1 MACCFTSRRASTRLW
16 WLSMVLLTVVC
27 ASGCGTNGSGTS
39 LVLADED
46 PATESDRDT
55 PQADDPESTPENP
68 PSEPPATEENTTTEG
83 NEPPAEQ
90 DTEEDPMD
98 DHPFPKRMEA
108 PPLDGA
114 IDWINVAG
122 PIDLEDLRGKF
133 VVLDFWT
140 YCCINC
146 MHVLP
151 ELKKLERAYPNQVVV
166 IGVHSAKFETEQ
178 ETDNIREAVLR
189 YEIEHPVIND
199 ANHAVWTAYMCRS
212 WPSLRV
218 IDPEGFLVAGNSGE
232 IDFETLDGFFKRAL
246 PYYRDRGLLDESP
259 VRFDLERH
267 RVVET
272 PLRFPGKILADE
284 PSQRLFI
291 ADSNHNRIVVTTT
304 DGTLIDTIGSGRIGA
319 DDGDFANATF
329 DHPQGMVLRE
339 ETLYVADTENHLLR
353 KVDLQSRQVT
363 IIAGIG
369 SQARN
374 AWPGLTQDPL
384 GAASLPERFV
394 GPPRTTALNSPWAL
408 WIHEDDLL
416 IAMAGPHQIWKMP
429 LDESEIGP
437 YAGNGREDI
446 VDGPLLPGEPYAA
459 GFSSFAQPSG
469 LASDG
474 TSLFVADS
482 EGSSI
487 RVVPLDGT
495 GDVTTLVGTAHL
507 SNGRLFTFGD
517 VDGQGEQVRLQHALG
532 VVYRDGFIY
541 IADTYNNKIKKL
553 DVAKQKVETIA
564 GTGESALSDEPPMFD
579 EPAGITLA
587 AGKLYVADT
596 NNHAIRV
603 IDLANEN
610 RVSTL
615 AIDGL
620 NPPAPPVSKQQP
632 TFPNATT
639 IELEMADLKPADGN
653 ISLAIELI
661 VPKGFKLNPQAPMGY
676 VVRSTKD
683 QGPVNRDSLG
693 EWTRLPEPTTAF
705 DVTLPLNA
713 AEGEDSLEMAL
724 TYYYC
729 REGREGLCKV
739 GSVIW
744 KLPIRI
750 AEDAKQSRAALR
762 FEIPSKEEED
772 EGASGLKLP

>member
-1 MACCFTSRRASTRLW
+1 MAILATVQRSKVQRCMLCMG
-16 WLSMVLLTVVC
+16 LSALLFVCLYSISKLGSAVVF
-27 ASGCGTNGSGTS
+27 A
-39 LVLADED
+39 ADE
-46 PATESDRDT
+46 PAAVE
-55 PQADDPESTPENP
+55 ESTPDEAP
-68 PSEPPATEENTTTEG
+68 PSRS
-83 NEPPAEQ
+83 NESPKVPNPDKTVGAEQ
-90 DTEEDPMD
+90 EPEDN
-98 DHPFPKRMEA
+98 HPFPRRIEA

-114 IDWINVAG
+114 VAWINVAG

-146 MHVLP
+146 IHVLP
-151 ELKKLERAYPNQVVV
+151 ELKKLERAYPNEVVV

-178 ETDNIREAVLR
+178 DTDNIREAVLR

-199 ANHAVWTAYMCRS
+199 SNHAVWTDYMCRS

-232 IDFETLDGFFKRAL
+232 IDFETLDGFFKRAI
-246 PYYRDRGLLDESP
+246 PYYRENGLLDESP

-267 RVVET
+267 SAEET
-272 PLRFPGKILADE
+272 PLRFPGKLLADE
-284 PSQRLFI
+284 PNQRLFI
-291 ADSNHNRIVVTTT
+291 ADSNHNRIVICGT
-304 DGTLIDTIGSGRIGA
+304 DGSLVNTIGSGQIGA
-319 DDGDFANATF
+319 DDGDFDTATF
-329 DHPQGMVLRE
+329 DHPQGMALIDQ
-339 ETLYVADTENHLLR
+339 TLYVADTENHLLR
-353 KVDLQSRQVT
+353 KVDLDSKQVT
-363 IIAGIG
+363 TIAGIG
-369 SQARN
+369 SQGRN
-374 AWPGLTQDPL
+374 AWPGLKRNPAGSPT
-384 GAASLPERFV
+384 LPDRFV
-394 GPPRTTALNSPWAL
+394 GPPSTTPINSPWAL
-408 WIHEDDLL
+408 WIHDDNLF

-446 VDGPLLPGEPYAA
+446 VDGPLQPSEPYAA

-487 RVVPLDGT
+487 RAVPLSGE
-495 GDVTTLVGTAHL
+495 GNVTTVVGTADL
-507 SNGRLFTFGD
+507 TGGRLFTFGD
-517 VDGQGEQVRLQHALG
+517 VDGQGEEVRLQHALG
-532 VVYRDGFIY
+532 VVYQDGFVY

-553 DVAKQKVETIA
+553 DVASQTVETIA
-564 GTGESALSDEPPMFD
+564 GTGEPGIGNDPPMFD

-603 IDLANEN
+603 IDLEDGN

-615 AIDGL
+615 AISGL
-620 NPPAPPVSKQQP
+620 QPPVDPQP
-632 TFPNATT
+632 IRQPVFPNVTRVDLET
-639 IELEMADLKPADGN
+639 IDVRPENKTLKLHVDLV
-653 ISLAIELI
+653 
-661 VPKGFKLNPQAPMGY
+661 VPQGFKLNPAAPMGY
-676 VVRSTKD
+676 LVRATGD
-683 QGPVNRDSLG
+683 DGPLNREELG
-693 EWTRLPEPTTAF
+693 TWSKLPEPTSAF
-705 DVTLPLNA
+705 DVNVPLTA
-713 AEGEDSLEMAL
+713 DQGEAPLELGL

-744 KLPIRI
+744 SVPIRV
-750 AEDAKQSRAALR
+750 AEDAATSKATLK
-762 FEIPSKEEED
+762 FEIPSGDEPED
-772 EGASGLKLP
+772 ADTELKLP